1 VGLGVYKRFS
11 PTRVTAPAR
20 LTDGAT
26 TLSETE
32 VGFSDPVSSNGL
44 GTAQRIKD
52 TLGITG

>member
-1 VGLGVYKRFS
+1 MGLGVYKRFS